1 LGPDGLKPKYHSI
14 QCVIWGGSGQGV
26 NICTSILFPLCGKY
40 PLVTT
45 NKPNKE
51 TNKITAWS
59 RVLLEKV
66 TGLQKVFGFYGT

>member
-1 LGPDGLKPKYHSI
+1 
-14 QCVIWGGSGQGV
+14 
-26 NICTSILFPLCGKY
+26 
-40 PLVTT
+40 VTT